1 MEEKSPIAQLE
12 SLAVDGRRLRVE
24 FLQLG
29 DRIGHRVVAVRAD
42 GSEAV
47 LLRSHELDSVAESPE
62 APALQSVHVQ
72 PLADREGHL
81 AALVGMSGA
90 NHWSLIVEP
99 DADASLP
106 RLIFDA
112 ACRTKRDGL
121 ERIVSRYARTAEAVR
136 ADGVLIELLAL
147 SDQSVAPRIEEIGD
161 QVAIIREIVPID
173 VAPTT
178 VRWRY
183 AIELLTS
190 PP

>member
-1 MEEKSPIAQLE
+1 MEEKSPIAQIE

-29 DRIGHRVVAVRAD
+29 DRIGHRAVVVDAD
-42 GSEAV
+42 GSVAV
-47 LLRSHELDSVAESPE
+47 LLRSQELAGGEEAPE

-72 PLADREGHL
+72 PLADREGEL

-99 DADASLP
+99 DAEAMVP

-112 ACRTKRDGL
+112 ACRIKRDGL
-121 ERIVSRYARTAEAVR
+121 TRAVSRYARTAEADR
-136 ADGVLIELLAL
+136 AGAFRIETLPLG
-147 SDQSVAPRIEEIGD
+147 DQSASPNAEESDDSI
-161 QVAIIREIVPID
+161 VITREIMPSD

-183 AIELLTS
+183 AIELIG
-190 PP
+190 

>member
-1 MEEKSPIAQLE
+1 MADESPNAFIE
-12 SLAVDGRRLRVE
+12 SLAVGGRQLRVE
-24 FLQLG
+24 FLQQG
-29 DRIGHRVVAVRAD
+29 DRYGHRVLAVDAD
-42 GSEAV
+42 GGEAV
-47 LLRSHELDSVAESPE
+47 IVRTLESTADEESPE

-99 DADASLP
+99 DADAKVP

-112 ACRTKRDGL
+112 ACRIKRDGIK
-121 ERIVSRYARTAEAVR
+121 RIVSRYARTAEAVR
-136 ADGVLIELLAL
+136 ADGIRVELLPL

-161 QVAIIREIVPID
+161 QIAIIREIMPAD

-183 AIELLTS
+183 AIELIG
-190 PP
+190 

>member
-1 MEEKSPIAQLE
+1 MEEKLPIAQIE
-12 SLAVDGRRLRVE
+12 SLAIDGRRLRVE

-42 GSEAV
+42 GSEAA
-47 LLRSHELDSVAESPE
+47 LLRSHEFDSGSESHE

-72 PLADREGHL
+72 PLADREGQL
-81 AALVGMSGA
+81 AALVGMSRA

-99 DADASLP
+99 DADAKAP

-112 ACRTKRDGL
+112 ACRIKRDGL
-121 ERIVSRYARTAEAVR
+121 KRIVSRYARTAEAVR
-136 ADGVLIELLAL
+136 ADGICMDLLAL
-147 SDQSVAPRIEEIGD
+147 SDQSVSPRIEEVGD
-161 QVAIIREIVPID
+161 QIAIVREIKPID

-183 AIELLTS
+183 ALELLTS

>member
-1 MEEKSPIAQLE
+1 MEEKSPVAQIE
-12 SLAVDGRRLRVE
+12 SMSVDGRRLRVE

-29 DRIGHRVVAVRAD
+29 DRIGHRVLAVDADGGVAVLVRTLELTAD
-42 GSEAV
+42 E
-47 LLRSHELDSVAESPE
+47 ELPE

-81 AALVGMSGA
+81 AALVGMSAA

-99 DADASLP
+99 DADAKAP

-112 ACRTKRDGL
+112 ACRIKRDGL
-121 ERIVSRYARTAEAVR
+121 NRIVSRYARTAEAVR
-136 ADGVLIELLAL
+136 AGRFRLELLPL
-147 SDQSVAPRIEEIGD
+147 SDQSVAPRIEAIGD
-161 QVAIIREIVPID
+161 QIAIIREIAPAD

-183 AIELLTS
+183 AIELIG
-190 PP
+190 

>member
-1 MEEKSPIAQLE
+1 MADESPNAFIE

-24 FLQLG
+24 FLQQG
-29 DRIGHRVVAVRAD
+29 DRYGHRVLAVDAN
-42 GSEAV
+42 GGEAV
-47 LLRSHELDSVAESPE
+47 LVRTLESTDGEDSPE

-72 PLADREGHL
+72 PLADREGQL

-99 DADASLP
+99 DANAKAP

-112 ACRTKRDGL
+112 ACRIKRDGL
-121 ERIVSRYARTAEAVR
+121 VRIVSRYARTAEAVR
-136 ADGVLIELLAL
+136 AERFRLELLPL
-147 SDQSVAPRIEEIGD
+147 SDQSILPRIEEIGD
-161 QVAIIREIVPID
+161 QVAIVREITPAD

-183 AIELLTS
+183 AIELIG
-190 PP
+190 

>member
-1 MEEKSPIAQLE
+1 MEEKSPIAQVE
-12 SLAVDGRRLRVE
+12 SLTVDGRRLRVE

-29 DRIGHRVVAVRAD
+29 DRIGHRVLAVNAD
-42 GSEAV
+42 GGEAV
-47 LLRSHELDSVAESPE
+47 LLASQELTGGEESPE

-72 PLADREGHL
+72 PLADREGEL

-99 DADASLP
+99 DSDAKTP

-112 ACRTKRDGL
+112 ACRIKRDGL
-121 ERIVSRYARTAEAVR
+121 VQAVSRYARTAEAVR
-136 ADGVLIELLAL
+136 AERFRLELLPL
-147 SDQSVAPRIEEIGD
+147 SDQSVAPRIEESGAEI
-161 QVAIIREIVPID
+161 AIIREIMPSD

-183 AIELLTS
+183 AIELV
-190 PP
+190 

>member
-1 MEEKSPIAQLE
+1 MEEKSLIALVE
-12 SLAVDGRRLRVE
+12 ALPVDGRRLRVE

-47 LLRSHELDSVAESPE
+47 LLRSHELDTGSESPE

-72 PLADREGHL
+72 SLADREGQL

-99 DADASLP
+99 DAEAAVP

-112 ACRTKRDGL
+112 ACRIKRDGL
-121 ERIVSRYARTAEAVR
+121 NRIVGRYARTAEAVR
-136 ADGVLIELLAL
+136 ADGVLVELLSL
-147 SDQSVAPRIEEIGD
+147 SDQSVEPRIEEVGD
-161 QVAIIREIVPID
+161 QIVIIREIMPAD

-183 AIELLTS
+183 AIELIVG
-190 PP
+190 

>member
-1 MEEKSPIAQLE
+1 MEEKSPIAQIE
-12 SLAVDGRRLRVE
+12 SLAVDRRRLRVE
-24 FLQLG
+24 FVQLG

-47 LLRSHELDSVAESPE
+47 LLRSQELDSGEESPK

-90 NHWSLIVEP
+90 NHWSLIVET
-99 DADASLP
+99 DAEATAP

-112 ACRTKRDGL
+112 ACRIKRAGL
-121 ERIVSRYARTAEAVR
+121 VRMVSRYARAAEATPAER
-136 ADGVLIELLAL
+136 FRIELLPL
-147 SDQSVAPRIEEIGD
+147 SDQSVAPRIEESGAEI
-161 QVAIIREIVPID
+161 AIIREIMPSD

-183 AIELLTS
+183 AIELL
-190 PP
+190 

>member
-1 MEEKSPIAQLE
+1 MEEKPPIAQIE
-12 SLAVDGRRLRVE
+12 SLAVGGRRLRVE

-29 DRIGHRVVAVRAD
+29 DRVGHRVVAVNVG

-47 LLRSHELDSVAESPE
+47 LLRSQELVGGEESPE
-62 APALQSVHVQ
+62 SPALQSVHVQ

-99 DADASLP
+99 DAEAKAP

-112 ACRTKRDGL
+112 ACRIKRAGL
-121 ERIVSRYARTAEAVR
+121 ARMVSRYARTAEAVR
-136 ADGVLIELLAL
+136 VERFRFELLPL
-147 SDQSVAPRIEEIGD
+147 SDQSVAPRMEESDAEI
-161 QVAIIREIVPID
+161 AIVREITPGD

-183 AIELLTS
+183 AIELL
-190 PP
+190 

>member
-1 MEEKSPIAQLE
+1 MGEKSPIAQIE
-12 SLAVDGRRLRVE
+12 SLTTDGRRLRVE

-29 DRIGHRVVAVRAD
+29 DRIGHRVMAVNAD

-47 LLRSHELDSVAESPE
+47 LLRSHEFDSGNESPE

-72 PLADREGHL
+72 PLADREGQL
-81 AALVGMSGA
+81 AAMVGMSGA

-99 DADASLP
+99 DAKAS

-112 ACRTKRDGL
+112 ACRIKRDGL
-121 ERIVSRYARTAEAVR
+121 TRAVSCYARAAEANRVEQFR
-136 ADGVLIELLAL
+136 IELLPL
-147 SDQSVAPRIEEIGD
+147 GDQSAKPRLEEDGAQI
-161 QVAIIREIVPID
+161 AITRKVTPSD

-183 AIELLTS
+183 AIELV
-190 PP
+190 

>member
-1 MEEKSPIAQLE
+1 MADESPNAFIE

-29 DRIGHRVVAVRAD
+29 DRIGHRVLAVHAD
-42 GSEAV
+42 GSKAV
-47 LLRSHELDSVAESPE
+47 LLASQELASGEESPE

-72 PLADREGHL
+72 PLVDRAGEL

-90 NHWSLIVEP
+90 NHWSFIVEP
-99 DADASLP
+99 DAEAKAP

-112 ACRTKRDGL
+112 ACRIKRAGL
-121 ERIVSRYARTAEAVR
+121 VRMVSRYARAAEAVR
-136 ADGVLIELLAL
+136 AERFRFELLPL
-147 SDQSVAPRIEEIGD
+147 SDQSIAPRIEESDAEI
-161 QVAIIREIVPID
+161 AIIREITPGD

-183 AIELLTS
+183 AIELV
-190 PP
+190 